1 MATQKKQA
9 ATSAAQK
16 SARTTKKA
24 SQQAH
29 SEQGQSFAGSD
40 VSRVIKKYPNRRLYD
55 TQTSAYVTLADIKK
69 LVMDQTIFQ
78 VLDAKTGEDLTRSIL
93 MQIILEEESGGMPI
107 FSTQTLSQIIRFYGH
122 SLQGMM
128 SPFLENNLSNF
139 VDMQNKFAAQSAQM
153 GQTMTPE
160 SWFKFMQQNSASVN
174 DPMANYVEQGKKF
187 FEQMQ
192 NQTST
197 LFGGFPFTPNSSNKK

>member
-1 MATQKKQA
+1 MATQKK
-9 ATSAAQK
+9 SAASGATQK
-16 SARTTKKA
+16 SARTTKKT
-24 SQQAH
+24 SQHANQEQA
-29 SEQGQSFAGSD
+29 QSFASSD
-40 VSRVIKKYPNRRLYD
+40 AVRVIKKYPNRRLYD

-69 LVMDQTIFQ
+69 LVMDQTTFQ

-160 SWFKFMQQNSASVN
+160 SWFKFMQQHGSSGS
-174 DPMANYVEQGKKF
+174 DPMANYVEQGKKL

-197 LFGGFPFTPNSSNKK
+197 LFGGFPFTNPSNKK

>member
-9 ATSAAQK
+9 ASSATPK
-16 SARTTKKA
+16 GARTTKKTT
-24 SQQAH
+24 QQANAEEG
-29 SEQGQSFAGSD
+29 SSFAGSD
-40 VSRVIKKYPNRRLYD
+40 TSRVIKKYPNRRLYD

-69 LVMDQTIFQ
+69 LVMDQTTFQ
-78 VLDAKTGEDLTRSIL
+78 VLDAKTGEDLTRNIL

-128 SPFLENNLSNF
+128 SPFLENNLSSF

-160 SWFKFMQQNSASVN
+160 SWFKFMQQNSSSVN

-197 LFGGFPFTPNSSNKK
+197 LFGGFPFAPNSTNNK